1 MMGDTIVDE
10 QPRRGHT
17 ELQNTEGDVSR
28 TRVQA
33 VPSSVTV
40 GATTFLNSSRKIS
53 RCEQG

>member
-53 RCEQG
+53 SYERG